1 MTSCKPACPE
11 GTLPITVL
19 IIRVIELAVLDFLPR
34 ETLKLKLFSKTLALV
49 FGELFQP
56 LNSLALKVQV
66 SSRSKDLL
74 KTHI

>member
-1 MTSCKPACPE
+1 MTSCKPACPK

-49 FGELFQP
+49 FGELFQL